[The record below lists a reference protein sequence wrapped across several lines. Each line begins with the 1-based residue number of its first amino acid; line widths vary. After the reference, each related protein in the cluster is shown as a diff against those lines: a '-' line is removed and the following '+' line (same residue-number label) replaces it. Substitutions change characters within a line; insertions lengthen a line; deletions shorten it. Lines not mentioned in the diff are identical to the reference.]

1 MPPDNTTTLHAAPSR
16 GRIAQWLAYRPQRSA
31 LLPSIGI
38 AAGLLIAGAGVFHR
52 APQDRNSVPAGYAA
66 LVNQKGILTS
76 DLIAQCVAEL
86 GKPFAEVTPAERARV
101 LHEMINEELL
111 VQRAVVL
118 DLPET
123 TTEVREAMT
132 GGVNAQVAAPLLAEQ
147 PTDEQLRAYYDAHR
161 SKYTA
166 DGSMTVHDLV
176 LHIGGYENADQ
187 SMAQARIDA
196 AEAVYQLRSGASE
209 DYVMEHFGF
218 SDSGRMKFGNEPDF
232 AAKLHLGPTLYP
244 AAQRLTEGQVS
255 DPVPDTD
262 GLHVLVMEQRR
273 MPTLADFPAARAAVY
288 ADYREDIAK
297 AAQQE
302 NVRVLRSQAQIVLA
316 PGESE

>member
-1 MPPDNTTTLHAAPSR
+1 MNMATPDIDVRPAR
-16 GRIAQWLAYRPQRSA
+16 GRLAALLASRPQRSA

-38 AAGLLIAGAGVFHR
+38 AAGLLLAALGVFHR
-52 APQDRNSVPAGYAA
+52 APPDRSTVPAGYAA

-76 DLIAQCVAEL
+76 DLISQSVAEL
-86 GKPFAEVTPAERARV
+86 GKPFTEVTPAERARV
-101 LHEMINEELL
+101 LHEMIDEELL
-111 VQRAVVL
+111 VQRALVL

-132 GGVNAQVAAPLLAEQ
+132 GGVNAQVAAPLLAQQ

-161 SKYTA
+161 AKYTA
-166 DGSMTVHDLV
+166 DGSMSVRDLV
-176 LHIGGYENADQ
+176 MHIGGYENADQ
-187 SMAQARIDA
+187 SMAQAKIDA
-196 AEAVYQLRSGASE
+196 AEAVYQLRSGASA

-218 SDSGRMKFGNEPDF
+218 NDSGRMRFGNEPDF

-244 AAQRLTEGQVS
+244 VAARLTEGQVS
-255 DPVPDTD
+255 DPVADTD
-262 GLHVLVMEQRR
+262 GLHVLIMEQRR
-273 MPTLADFPAARAAVY
+273 MPTIADFASARTAVY

-297 AAQQE
+297 AAQHE
-302 NVRVLRSQAQIVLA
+302 NVKILRGQAEIILA

>member
-1 MPPDNTTTLHAAPSR
+1 MATSDIHAAPTR
-16 GRIAQWLAYRPQRSA
+16 GRLTALLAYRPQRSA
-31 LLPSIGI
+31 LLPAIGI
-38 AAGLLIAGAGVFHR
+38 AAGLLVAGLGLFHR
-52 APQDRNSVPAGYAA
+52 APPDRSTVPPGYAA

-76 DLIAQCVAEL
+76 DLISQAVAEL

-101 LHEMINEELL
+101 LHEMIDEELL
-111 VQRAVVL
+111 VQRGVVL

-166 DGSMTVHDLV
+166 DGSMTVRDLV
-176 LHIGGYENADQ
+176 MHIGGYENADQ

-196 AEAVYQLRSGASE
+196 AEAVYQLRSGAAE
-209 DYVMEHFGF
+209 DYVMEHFGLV
-218 SDSGRMKFGNEPDF
+218 DSGRMKFANEPDF

-244 AAQRLTEGQVS
+244 VAQGLLEGQIS
-255 DPVPDTD
+255 DPVADAD
-262 GLHVLVMEQRR
+262 GLHVLIMEQRHL
-273 MPTLADFPAARAAVY
+273 PTIADFSAARAAVY

-297 AAQQE
+297 AAQRE
-302 NVRVLRSQAQIVLA
+302 NVQILRNQAQIILA

>member
-1 MPPDNTTTLHAAPSR
+1 MPPDNTTTLHAAASR

-31 LLPSIGI
+31 LLPSVGI

-52 APQDRNSVPAGYAA
+52 APPERNTVPAGYAA

-76 DLIAQCVAEL
+76 DLIAQAVAEL

-101 LHEMINEELL
+101 LHEMIDEELL

-218 SDSGRMKFGNEPDF
+218 TESGRMKFGNEPDF

-244 AAQRLTEGQVS
+244 VAQRLTEGQVS

-273 MPTLADFPAARAAVY
+273 MPSLADFTAARAAVY

>member
-1 MPPDNTTTLHAAPSR
+1 MNMATPEIDAEPAR
-16 GRIAQWLAYRPQRSA
+16 GRLAALLAYRPQRSA

-38 AAGLLIAGAGVFHR
+38 AAGLLIAAAGVFHR
-52 APQDRNSVPAGYAA
+52 APPDRGTVPAGYAA

-76 DLIAQCVAEL
+76 DLIAQSVAEL
-86 GKPFAEVTPAERARV
+86 GKPFADVTSAERARV
-101 LHEMINEELL
+101 LHEMIDEELL
-111 VQRAVVL
+111 VQRALVL

-161 SKYTA
+161 AKYTA
-166 DGSMTVHDLV
+166 DGSMNVRDLV

-196 AEAVYQLRSGASE
+196 TEAVYQLRSGAAA

-244 AAQRLTEGQVS
+244 AATRLTEGQVS

-262 GLHVLVMEQRR
+262 GLHVLIMQQRR
-273 MPTLADFPAARAAVY
+273 MPTIADFAAARSAVY
-288 ADYREDIAK
+288 ADYREDVAK
-297 AAQQE
+297 AAQRE
-302 NVRVLRSQAQIVLA
+302 NVKILRGQAQIILA

>member
-1 MPPDNTTTLHAAPSR
+1 MATRDIHVQPQRTRSR
-16 GRIAQWLAYRPQRSA
+16 LTAIFAYRPQRSA

-38 AAGLLIAGAGVFHR
+38 AAGLFAAALGVFHR
-52 APQDRNSVPAGYAA
+52 AAPERSSVPPGYVA
-66 LVNQKGILTS
+66 LVNQKGILLS
-76 DLIAQCVAEL
+76 DLMSQAMTEL
-86 GKPFAEVTPAERARV
+86 GKPFSEVTPDERARL
-101 LHEMINEELL
+101 LHEMIDEELL

-166 DGSMTVHDLV
+166 DGSMSVRDLV

-187 SMAQARIDA
+187 SMAQAHIDA
-196 AEAVYQLRSGASE
+196 TEAVYQLRAGASV

-218 SDSGRMKFGNEPDF
+218 TDSGRMKNGNEPDF
-232 AAKLHLGPTLYP
+232 AAKLHLGDTLY
-244 AAQRLTEGQVS
+244 AAATSMNEGEVS
-255 DPVPDTD
+255 DPINDAD
-262 GLHVLVMEQRR
+262 GLHVLIMERR
-273 MPTLADFPAARAAVY
+273 RPPSTADFTSARSAVY
-288 ADYREDIAK
+288 ADYREDIGK
-297 AAQQE
+297 AAQHE
-302 NVRVLRSQAQIVLA
+302 NVRILRSQAQIILA